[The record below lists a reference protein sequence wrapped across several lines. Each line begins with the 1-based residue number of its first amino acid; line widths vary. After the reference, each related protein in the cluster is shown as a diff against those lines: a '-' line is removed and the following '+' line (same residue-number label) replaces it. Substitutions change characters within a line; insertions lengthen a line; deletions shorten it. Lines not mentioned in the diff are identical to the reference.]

1 MYACRFVSVMK
12 ERAVKR
18 LSEPRFYAADLEL
31 LLVIR
36 LSGRCAARCQKM
48 EESYQLK
55 RKRKHFYQY

>member
-1 MYACRFVSVMK
+1 MK

-55 RKRKHFYQY
+55 SKRKHFYQY